1 LKKVA
6 CYLWAAPS
14 DRSRSLARD
23 EIRYWLDDQGIG
35 SSEVEWYAD
44 HASGDR
50 PELDRLQ
57 KDIASGR
64 VAAVVLW
71 KLADLFPRFREGLT
85 TIAAWCER
93 GVRVVAISQGI
104 DLDPAMG
111 PAAASLLRGLAET
124 ELEFRR
130 DRQRIGIVAAKKRG
144 VYPGRK
150 PGTTKEKPRKALALR
165 AKGYTVN
172 EIADELGV
180 SKRTAFRYLG
190 LSRKTEDT
198 AARKGAKS

>member
-1 LKKVA
+1 MKVA
-6 CYLWAAPS
+6 CYLWAAAP
-14 DRSRSLARD
+14 DRSRGRARD
-23 EIRYWLDDQGIG
+23 EILRWLGDHAIG

-44 HASGDR
+44 NEPGDR

-64 VAAVVLW
+64 VASVVLW
-71 KLADLFPRFREGLT
+71 KLAHLFPRFREGLT
-85 TIAAWCER
+85 TIAAWCEQ

-104 DLDPAMG
+104 DLGPAVG

-130 DRQRIGIVAAKKRG
+130 DRQRIGIASAKKRG

-172 EIADELGV
+172 EIADALGV

>member
-1 LKKVA
+1 LKRVA
-6 CYLWAAPS
+6 CYLWASAS
-14 DRSRSLARD
+14 DRSSGHARD
-23 EIRYWLDDQGIG
+23 EILRWLDDQAIG

-44 HASGDR
+44 YESGDR

-57 KDIASGR
+57 KDIASGKIT
-64 VAAVVLW
+64 AVVLW
-71 KLADLFPRFREGLT
+71 KLAHLFPRFRDGLT
-85 TIAAWCER
+85 TIAAWCEQE
-93 GVRVVAISQGI
+93 VRVVSISQGI
-104 DLDPAMG
+104 DLG
-111 PAAASLLRGLAET
+111 PAVGLGAASLLRGLADA

-130 DRQRIGIVAAKKRG
+130 DRQRIGIATAKKRG

-150 PGTTKEKPRKALALR
+150 PGTTKEKPRKARALR

-172 EIADELGV
+172 EIADALGV

>member
-1 LKKVA
+1 LQRVA
-6 CYLWAAPS
+6 CYLWTAPS
-14 DRSRSLARD
+14 DRSRGRARD
-23 EIRYWLDDQGIG
+23 EILRWLGDEATG

-44 HASGDR
+44 YESGNR

-57 KDIASGR
+57 KDIATGNIE
-64 VAAVVLW
+64 AVVLW
-71 KLADLFPRFREGLT
+71 KLAHLFPRFREGLT
-85 TIAAWCER
+85 TVAAWCER
-93 GVRVVAISQGI
+93 GVRVVAISQRI
-104 DLDPAMG
+104 DLGPAMG

-130 DRQRIGIVAAKKRG
+130 DRQRIGITAARKRG

-172 EIADELGV
+172 EIAEALGV

-190 LSRKTEDT
+190 LSRQTEDT
-198 AARKGAKS
+198 AAKKGAKT